1 MQLIKTST
9 DEKEILEILKTEF
22 GKEIASDMMK
32 AVKRNGMSAY
42 GRLMVRQSGK
52 SYLLLKLALG
62 EEAENA

>member
-1 MQLIKTST
+1 MQLIKISS
-9 DEKEILEILKTEF
+9 DEADILGMLITEF
-22 GKEIASDMMK
+22 GEEIARDMMR

-52 SYLLLKLALG
+52 SYLLFRLTAG

>member
-1 MQLIKTST
+1 MQLVKTTT
-9 DEKEILEILKTEF
+9 DEKEIFEILKTEF
-22 GKEIASDMMK
+22 GKAIAFDMMR

-52 SYLLLKLALG
+52 LYLLLKFALG

>member
-22 GKEIASDMMK
+22 GKKIASDMMK

-52 SYLLLKLALG
+52 SYLLFRLTAG
-62 EEAENA
+62 EDAENA